1 VSHRL
6 RTPLLTVALLALA
19 AVMFTATRAEAHGP
33 RIIDTTVVEIGSL
46 LNDTVID
53 SARGLA
59 YVSAYSTNEVVSVDI
74 ATGEIQAR
82 RFFSRPMGLDLS
94 SDGQYLYVA
103 LGSSTGIARVDL
115 SDWSSTQ
122 IVLPKLGTAAT
133 YDVFEVSPGVVVVS
147 TSSSSFGYLVRYNF
161 DSGVEDR
168 IADGRIYRSQPRF
181 ATDGGNNLYVI
192 DQDWIT
198 RLDLS
203 TPLFDYVDATSFRY
217 DMWPLAIAPD
227 AGALALASG
236 LKLDPNTLEE
246 LGTFTRG
253 PSVFSDDGALLYSL
267 LADEGNTAPHLTLSD
282 SKTTAELE
290 TLDPDCGDLGGYA
303 RIYEFTKEPG
313 SSAMV
318 ATFATSLCIIHSD
331 TVRMPLPS
339 GGGRFFDDDASI
351 HQNAIEAIATV
362 GITKGCNP
370 PYQTGYC
377 PDEPVTRGQMAA
389 FLVRALGLT
398 ATNGNAFID
407 DASVFEK
414 DIDKLSASGI
424 TQGCNPPAN
433 TKFCPNDT
441 VTRGQMA
448 AFLVRAM
455 GYPPNNNDMFVDDNG
470 SIFET
475 NINALAQAGV
485 TVGCNPPAN
494 DRFCP
499 DEPVTRAQMATF
511 LARAL
516 NLPQVAVPSR
526 PTTTAGSDLTLIQRV
541 DLCAALAP
549 GRLGVN
555 GTVCEGGASFD
566 GEIYALTGWTMED
579 WSSRS
584 AAEKATFQSNQVRL
598 EGAFDGLSI
607 DLITIP
613 FQVVDDIAYKN
624 YSFQFPTWL
633 QGDHVFDV
641 VFIDE
646 DADYVW
652 TIRTNL
658 MTFGDGYPFFVPYG
672 PIP

>member
-1 VSHRL
+1 MSYRL
-6 RTPLLTVALLALA
+6 RRPLLAGALLALA
-19 AVMFTATRAEAHGP
+19 AVMFTATRAEAHSP
-33 RIIDTTVVEIGSL
+33 RIIDTTVVEIGGF

-59 YVSAYSTNEVVSVDI
+59 YVSAYSTNQIVSVDI

-115 SDWSSTQ
+115 SDWSSSQ

-147 TSSSSFGYLVRYNF
+147 TSSSSFGYLVRYDFNT
-161 DSGVEDR
+161 GIEDL
-168 IADGRIYRSQPRF
+168 IADGRIYRNQPRF
-181 ATDGGNNLYVI
+181 ATDGGNNLYVTDPREI
-192 DQDWIT
+192 D

-203 TPLFDYVDATSFRY
+203 TPLFDFVDFTY
-217 DMWPLAIAPD
+217 DFKGTWPLAVAPD
-227 AGALALASG
+227 GSVLVTPNG
-236 LKLDPNTLEE
+236 QKLDPNTLEE

-253 PSVFSDDGALLYSL
+253 APLFSDDGSFLYSL
-267 LADEGNTAPHLTLSD
+267 LADEGQIEPHLTLSNA
-282 SKTTAELE
+282 KTTAELE
-290 TLDPDCGDLGGYA
+290 TLDPDCGEIGEYPWVTA
-303 RIYEFTKEPG
+303 FTKAPG
-313 SSAMV
+313 SSVMV
-318 ATFATSLCIIHSD
+318 GTFDRSLCIIDID
-331 TVRMPLPS
+331 TIRMPPPS

-377 PDEPVTRGQMAA
+377 PDDPVTRGQMAA

-398 ATNGNAFID
+398 ATNGNAFTD
-407 DASVFEK
+407 DASIFEK
-414 DIDKLSASGI
+414 DIDKLAASGI
-424 TQGCNPPAN
+424 TQGCNPPEN
-433 TKFCPNDT
+433 TMFCPNDT

-455 GYPPNNNDMFVDDNG
+455 GYPPNANDMFADDNG

-475 NINALAQAGV
+475 NINALAQAGI

-516 NLPQVAVPSR
+516 KLPQDNIPPR
-526 PTTTAGSDLTLIQRV
+526 PATMVGTDLNILQRV
-541 DLCAALAP
+541 DICADRAP
-549 GRLGVN
+549 GPLGVN
-555 GTVCEGGASFD
+555 GDVCESGGGITGD
-566 GEIYALTGWTMED
+566 RYLLTGWTMEN

-584 AAEKATFQSNQVRL
+584 AGEKTAFQSDQVRL
-598 EGAFDGLSI
+598 DATFDGGAFDLVTRPFEVI
-607 DLITIP
+607 DD
-613 FQVVDDIAYKN
+613 VAYKY
-624 YSFQFPTWL
+624 YSFQIPTWL
-633 QGDHVFDV
+633 KGDHLIEAVYV
-641 VFIDE
+641 DE
-646 DADYVW
+646 TANYLW
-652 TIRTNL
+652 TVRLTL
-658 MTFGDGYPFFVPYG
+658 TGSGEGYPFFVPYG